1 MSRIK
6 QSHFTDKT
14 AYWAVISIIG
24 GLLLWNLYA
33 TVTTG
38 RLVGLLP
45 ITIQSILLGLIFM
58 KHQYA
63 RIGIK
68 IWAIVF
74 LAIASGLQFFGRL
87 LEDAVNGFPD
97 VDWQHYLTKLVTGLI
112 GIVLVICVNRT
123 VQVVECRRN
132 EIE

>member
-1 MSRIK
+1 MK
-6 QSHFTDKT
+6 QSHFTDRT
-14 AYWAVISIIG
+14 VYWAVISIIG

-38 RLVGLLP
+38 RFVGLLP
-45 ITIQSILLGLIFM
+45 ITIQSVLLGLIFT

-74 LAIASGLQFFGRL
+74 LVIASGLQFFGRL

-97 VDWQHYLTKLVTGLI
+97 VDWQHYLIKLVTGLI
-112 GIVLVICVNRT
+112 GIILVICVNRT